1 MVEQR
6 LRTGLTAGGGALPEL
21 HRAAMEPVDRYVI
34 IGMQW
39 ANIGTFVPNDFIAE
53 QVAASNGRAIG
64 FASVNPTTPEAPAEF
79 ERAIRDLG
87 LKGLKLSPAYQAFD
101 PRIEQAWRLYEFADK
116 LRVPIMFHSGGAYA
130 QDSTL
135 ENASPALL
143 DPVARAFPDIR
154 IIVAHFGQPWMGET
168 VMLMRKHPHV
178 YADLSARFHRPW
190 QLYNGLVLAMEYKV
204 ESKLLF
210 GSDFP
215 ASTPGCSIQQ
225 FRTLNRMVEGT
236 NLPQI
241 PDELVESVLYH
252 RPFEL
257 LGI

>member
-1 MVEQR
+1 
-6 LRTGLTAGGGALPEL
+6 
-21 HRAAMEPVDRYVI
+21 
-34 IGMQW
+34 
-39 ANIGTFVPNDFIAE
+39 
-53 QVAASNGRAIG
+53 
-64 FASVNPTTPEAPAEF
+64 
-79 ERAIRDLG
+79 
-87 LKGLKLSPAYQAFD
+87 
-101 PRIEQAWRLYEFADK
+101 
-116 LRVPIMFHSGGAYA
+116 MFHSGGAYA

-143 DPVARAFPDIR
+143 DPVARAFPDLR

-257 LGI
+257 LGIA